1 MVVNSSVRFVDLVKH
16 KISIQIPFPA
26 VENYFVHF
34 SDVTE
39 NGLVADPLDCIV
51 SQLFLEFCIKSR
63 NIAVGNI
70 ENVQRFCTDCH
81 AINFLY
87 GHNAID

>member
-1 MVVNSSVRFVDLVKH
+1 MDVNCSVRFVDLLKH
-16 KISIQIPFPA
+16 KISIKIPLPA
-26 VENYFVHF
+26 VENYFFHYP
-34 SDVTE
+34 DVTE
-39 NGLVADPLDCIV
+39 NSLVADPFCIV

-81 AINFLY
+81 AINFLN